1 MEIKFKDRWT
11 RDKISIYVFTLLD
24 NMEENGVEYLVD
36 VSLSFRAE
44 DCDFDEKLLLTDND
58 YPVEVI
64 EVENPRPSVKTESAQ
79 KSGKT
84 KSKAPVID
92 IANFKRRKDGT

>member
-1 MEIKFKDRWT
+1 MEFKFKERWT
-11 RDKISIYVFTLLD
+11 RDEISFYLFGLLD

-44 DCDFDEKLLLTDND
+44 DCDFDERLLLTDDD

-64 EVENPRPSVKTESAQ
+64 EVENPRPSVKTESAP
-79 KSGKT
+79 KSRKT
-84 KSKAPVID
+84 KSKAPVVD
-92 IANFKRRKDGT
+92 IANFKRRKD